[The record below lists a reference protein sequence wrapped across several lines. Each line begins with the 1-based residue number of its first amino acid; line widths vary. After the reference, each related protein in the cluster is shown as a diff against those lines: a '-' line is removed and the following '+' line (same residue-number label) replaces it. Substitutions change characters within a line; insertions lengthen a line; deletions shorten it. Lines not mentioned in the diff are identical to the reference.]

1 MQAGEQA
8 AVSGQGFP
16 PRVPCPV
23 GSGEMRPHIW
33 LPHVWTEPS
42 GRPFAIYWS
51 EEAGLGRLVPT
62 PTPEELSRWY
72 ATESYQEYMDPSGAA
87 PESSR
92 PSRPALRTRLLFRLV
107 RSLDRGQ
114 DVTAGEIHRLLGE
127 RPGRICDVGCGS
139 GMLLGD
145 LHQLGHTTVG
155 IEPSE
160 GGRAATRARGAA
172 ALAGTAEELPSE
184 SPECPGYRIGGFDV
198 VVMIQSLEH
207 CLDPM
212 RAMQNVF
219 RLLKPGGWF
228 VCEVPNAGCV
238 GFQLS
243 RAAWYHTDAGRHLTF
258 FTRKGLSRALEQTG
272 FAMERVLFS
281 GYTRQFAWL
290 NAEQE
295 VWDRLFADSPPE
307 ARAPVEADPPPPR
320 PSERRQWALA
330 SRTLLG
336 PPERRY
342 DSIRIHA
349 RKPLLDAAPASI

>member
-1 MQAGEQA
+1 M
-8 AVSGQGFP
+8 
-16 PRVPCPV
+16 
-23 GSGEMRPHIW
+23 
-33 LPHVWTEPS
+33 
-42 GRPFAIYWS
+42 
-51 EEAGLGRLVPT
+51 
-62 PTPEELSRWY
+62 
-72 ATESYQEYMDPSGAA
+72 
-87 PESSR
+87 
-92 PSRPALRTRLLFRLV
+92 
-107 RSLDRGQ
+107 
-114 DVTAGEIHRLLGE
+114 
-127 RPGRICDVGCGS
+127 
-139 GMLLGD
+139 
-145 LHQLGHTTVG
+145 G

-160 GGRAATRARGAA
+160 GGRAATRARGVT
-172 ALAGTAEELPSE
+172 ALAGTAEELPGE
-184 SPECPGYRIGGFDV
+184 SPECPGYRVGGFDA

-272 FAMERVLFS
+272 FTMERVLFS

-307 ARAPVEADPPPPR
+307 AQSTPR
-320 PSERRQWALA
+320 PSERRQWALV